1 MILRNRCIQVTVV
14 FLMLCIANIFIP
26 DIQAQTVTIGNGS
39 YTTSFPGVDAAG
51 RNGYPSGSPQLTGN
65 TIGKPVPTNE
75 WWSQLIKEN
84 HAANMFNYPLAL
96 QTKNDGL
103 VVSYIPWGVYGDQ
116 IPIVVG
122 LESLNASMATVSDY
136 SDWTVTMD
144 WNDGTHNM
152 KATAGIG
159 MPFLYFTKGSG
170 DVVKI
175 TVNSGSAV
183 VSNEML
189 MVTDAASGADFV
201 IYAPSG
207 STWAS
212 SGNDYTSNLNGQNYW
227 SMCMLPLTTT
237 DVPATAAEYK
247 KYAYVFPTNTS
258 TSWSFNE
265 SNSVMRTDFT
275 VATEVKEGSETDL
288 LLGLLPHQWANL
300 ATDSS
305 QPNGDSYPSVRGEL
319 KTLAGNTFSVEN
331 TFKGILPTLPYL
343 ANYSEGFS
351 PSDLADKISL
361 IENDGL
367 ATWTDSY
374 NEGQVMNRLIQ
385 TARIAD
391 QMGNTEARD
400 KMVATIKKRLEDWL
414 TYQSGEV
421 AFLFY
426 YNSNWSAM
434 LGYPAGHGQ
443 DTNINDH
450 HFHWGYFIHA
460 AAFMEQYEPG
470 WAEQWGDMIN
480 LLVRDAASQDRN
492 DDKFPFLRNF
502 SPYAGHCWANGFAS
516 FPQGNDQESTSESMQ
531 FNSSLIH
538 WGSITGNDAI
548 RDLGIYLY
556 TTEQTAIE
564 EYWFDMYDRNFKPD
578 QPYSLVSR
586 VWGNSYDNGTFWTSD
601 IAASYGIEMYPIHGG
616 SLYLGHNKAYV
627 EKLWNEIKANTGILS
642 NEENPNL
649 WHDVMW
655 EYQAFIDPQGA
666 IDLYNLYPDR
676 TLKFGVSDAQ
686 TYHWLHNMNAM
697 GTVNTNITAD
707 YPIAVAFDKNGEIT
721 YVAHNYTSSPITVT
735 FSDGYEL
742 LVPANTM
749 ATSKDIDASG
759 TISSDFNRAYANGSV
774 NLLAETT
781 GTGITKVEF
790 YDGKNL
796 LGSSTAAPYTFTAEN
811 LSLGLHGMY
820 ARIYVGDNFLVTNI
834 ISIQVGEQVPFLDT
848 PFDVPGVIEAG
859 NYDKFEGG
867 VGQAISYLDLSPG
880 NAGDYRI
887 DEHVDASS
895 DNTEGTVI
903 GWIAASEWT
912 EYTINVTESGL
923 YSMAFRYAS
932 GNPSGGG
939 PFSIFVDDQELASN
953 ISVPSTSTTNWD
965 VWATKTVNDLALTE
979 GEHILKIAFTGGEFN
994 FGRMTFTRTGDIPY
1008 SFPIASAGA
1017 DVKVLWPASTA
1028 ILDGSES
1035 SESGS
1040 QALTFSW
1047 TQIYGP
1053 SVVSFDDN
1061 TLAQPSISG
1070 LIEGIYRFKL
1080 EVSNP
1085 DMRVSSD
1092 EVLVIVSS
1100 SENIVPTISI
1110 TGPADGSFYPE
1121 GEEITISASASDLDG
1136 TIQQVDFYQNDV
1148 LIGTDHTAPYSIQW
1162 TSNVGDYAL
1171 TAIATDD
1178 GGAIS
1183 ESQVVNVSYLAVR
1196 SCTETS
1202 AEAQQG
1208 SFEVGYKFT
1217 FETVGTD
1224 VTITCELY
1232 DDKIGVVA
1240 YLWTQDP
1247 FSEKSMNHVEGK
1259 TFATVLTGQSPGST
1273 IIVACKFAFAGGLA
1287 VTKYI
1292 SYIVGDNCEP
1302 DNEIPTNFN
1311 AVVGEVTQSSVELLL
1326 SASDNSGS
1334 VVYTISYDG
1343 TTKTVTGESG
1353 VELAYDVTGLSASTA
1368 YSFSVT
1374 ASDNAGNEA
1383 NNSPLVL
1390 NATTSESTNNGCSGM
1405 SADASQGTFS
1415 VGYNYSF
1422 STSGS
1427 DVTVSFELLD
1437 KKDGVVAYL
1446 WNTTSGFVET
1456 PMVNNNGVF
1465 STSLS
1470 GQTEG
1475 AVLQLACK
1483 FAYAGGMSVTK
1494 TFSYTV
1500 GDNCL
1505 STNIERNNKLL
1516 KVPFPNPVKTILN
1529 ITLPN
1534 NKSCF
1539 EIFDT
1544 RGKQLEKMEPN
1555 TCQYSYDMSHLP
1567 VGIYFLVIDNQ
1578 IHFKIIKAGS

>member
-1 MILRNRCIQVTVV
+1 MILRKRCIQVTVV
-14 FLMLCIANIFIP
+14 FLMLCITNIFTP

-51 RNGYPSGSPQLTGN
+51 RNGYPSGSPQITGN
-65 TIGKPVPTNE
+65 AIGKPVPTND

-96 QTKNDGL
+96 QTKNEGL

-116 IPIVVG
+116 VPIVIG

-144 WNDGTHNM
+144 WYDGTHNM

-159 MPFLYFTKGSG
+159 MPFLYFTKTSN

-175 TVNSGSAV
+175 TVNSGIAV

-201 IYAPSG
+201 VYAPTG
-207 STWAS
+207 STWIS
-212 SGNDYTSNLNGQNYW
+212 SGNDYTSNLNDQNYW

-247 KYAYVFPTNTS
+247 KYAYVFPTGTE

-265 SNSVMRTDFT
+265 TSSVMRTDFT
-275 VATEVKEGSETDL
+275 VTTEVKEGNETDMI
-288 LLGLLPHQWANL
+288 LGLLPHQWANL
-300 ATDSS
+300 ATDSP
-305 QPNGDSYPSVRGEL
+305 QPNGDSYPSIRGEL

-391 QMGNTEARD
+391 QMGNTEARN
-400 KMVATIKKRLEDWL
+400 KMVATVKERLEDWL

-426 YNSNWSAM
+426 YNSTWSAM

-470 WAEQWGDMIN
+470 WSAQWGDMIN

-492 DDKFPFLRNF
+492 DDKFPFFRSF

-564 EYWFDMYDRNFKPD
+564 EYWFDIYERNFKPD

-616 SLYLGHNKAYV
+616 SLYLGHNTTYV

-666 IDLYNLYPDR
+666 IDLYNSYPNR

-707 YPIAVAFDKNGEIT
+707 YPIAVAFEKNGNLT
-721 YVAHNYTSSPITVT
+721 YVAHNYTSNGITVT
-735 FSDGYEL
+735 FSDGYKL
-742 LVPANTM
+742 AVPANTM

-759 TISSDFNRAYANGSV
+759 VVCSDFNRAYVNGSV
-774 NLLAETT
+774 NLLVETT
-781 GTGITKVEF
+781 GTVITKVEF
-790 YDGKNL
+790 FDGQNF
-796 LGSSTAAPYTFTAEN
+796 LGSSTAAPYTFRAEN

-820 ARIYVGDNFLVTNI
+820 AKIYVGDNFFVTNI
-834 ISIQVGEQVPFLDT
+834 ISIQVGEQAPFLDT
-848 PFDVPGVIEAG
+848 PYDLPGVIEAG

-867 VGQAISYLDLSPG
+867 VGQNISYLDLSPG
-880 NAGDYRI
+880 NAGDYRM
-887 DEHVDASS
+887 DEQVDASV
-895 DNTEGTVI
+895 DNTEGKVV
-903 GWIAASEWT
+903 GWIAADEWT

-932 GNPSGGG
+932 GNPLGGG
-939 PFSIFVDDQELASN
+939 PFSILVDDEALASN

-979 GEHILKIAFTGGEFN
+979 GEHILKIAFAGGEFN

-1008 SFPIASAGA
+1008 SFPIAAAGA
-1017 DVKVLWPASTA
+1017 DIKVLWPASTA
-1028 ILDGSES
+1028 MLDGSGS

-1040 QALTFSW
+1040 QPLSYLW
-1047 TQIYGP
+1047 TQVYGP

-1061 TLAQPSISG
+1061 TLAQPSING
-1070 LIEGIYRFKL
+1070 LLEGIYRFKL
-1080 EVSNP
+1080 VVTNP

-1110 TGPADGSFYPE
+1110 TGPTDGSFYPE

-1148 LIGTDHTAPYSIQW
+1148 LIESDYTAPYSIQW
-1162 TSNVGDYAL
+1162 TSSAGDYTL
-1171 TAIATDD
+1171 TAKAIDN
-1178 GGAIS
+1178 GGAIG
-1183 ESQVVNVSYLAVR
+1183 ESQVVNISYLAVR

-1202 AEAQQG
+1202 TEAQQG
-1208 SFEVGYKFT
+1208 TFDVGYQFT

-1247 FSEKSMNHVEGK
+1247 FSEKSMNHIEGK
-1259 TFATVLTGQSPGST
+1259 TFTTILSGQTPGTT
-1273 IIVACKFAFAGGLA
+1273 INVACKFAFAGGLA
-1287 VTKYI
+1287 VTKYA
-1292 SYIVGDNCEP
+1292 SYVVGDNCEP

-1311 AVVGEVTQSSVELLL
+1311 ASVGEVTQSSVELLL
-1326 SASDNSGS
+1326 SAIDNSGS
-1334 VVYTISYDG
+1334 VVYTISYG
-1343 TTKTVTGESG
+1343 GITKSVTGESG

-1368 YSFSVT
+1368 YSFTLT

-1405 SADASQGTFS
+1405 SADASQGSFT

-1427 DVTVSFELLD
+1427 DVTISFELLD
-1437 KKDGVVAYL
+1437 NKDGVVAYL

-1475 AVLQLACK
+1475 VALQLACK

-1505 STNIERNNKLL
+1505 STNIESNNKAL

-1529 ITLPN
+1529 INLPN
-1534 NKSCF
+1534 NESCF
-1539 EIFDT
+1539 EIFNMG
-1544 RGKQLEKMEPN
+1544 GKSIEKMVPN
-1555 TCQYSYDMSHLP
+1555 TSRYRYDMSHLP
-1567 VGIYFLVIDNQ
+1567 AGIYFLVINNK
-1578 IHFKIIKAGS
+1578 IHFKIVKAGN